1 MIKSVATIK
10 IKIPFNQ
17 TLLETMEQYSKSAQ
31 MVADI
36 GYGQSISNKRILHD
50 ATYKIA
56 RELLDLPAQLVC
68 SSRDKAC
75 ETLKSVFKNQGSKPV
90 FKQFLPI
97 RYDARSFSFKENKV
111 SLCSINGRIKIPI
124 KIANY
129 YKQYLDWDVNSAD
142 LIYDSKHR
150 MFLHVVVSRDINTD
164 SVFCGNRKTV
174 GVDVGVNPIAVT
186 SEKQFFSN
194 NMKNT
199 MKRHEHLRNVLQA
212 KGTKSAKR
220 HLKKLSGREKR
231 FKANINHIISKAI
244 VEKLSNG
251 DTVVLEDIKHIR
263 RGKKRMH
270 WKWLHKW
277 NFFQLRNFI
286 EYKAIR
292 KGIDVVHV
300 RPQYTSTRCSKCGA
314 MNTKRVRGWFHCLDC
329 GYSLNSHLNAS
340 LNIRELGMTI
350 VPSGSSCQ
358 PAYCSE

>member
-1 MIKSVATIK
+1 MVKSVATIK

-31 MVADI
+31 MVTDI
-36 GYGQSISNKRILHD
+36 GFEQNISNKRVLHD
-50 ATYKIA
+50 VTYKVV

-75 ETLKSVFKNQGSKPV
+75 ETLKSVFKNQGSKPE

-97 RYDARSFSFKENKV
+97 RYDARSFSFKEYLI
-111 SLCSINGRIKIPI
+111 SLCSIKGRIKIPI
-124 KIANY
+124 HIPKY
-129 YKQYLDWDVNSAD
+129 YQQYLGWDVCSAD

-150 MFLHVVVSRDINTD
+150 MFLHVVVSRDIDTN

-194 NMKNT
+194 KISST
-199 MKRHEHLRNVLQA
+199 MKRYEHLRGVLQA

-231 FKANINHIISKAI
+231 FKANINHVISKAI
-244 VEKLSNG
+244 VERLNSG
-251 DTVVLEDIKHIR
+251 DIVVLEDIKHIR
-263 RGKKRMH
+263 RGKKGKH

-277 NFFQLRNFI
+277 NFFQLRSFI
-286 EYKAIR
+286 EYKALR
-292 KGIDVVHV
+292 KGIKVVYV
-300 RPQYTSTRCSKCGA
+300 GPQYTSTRCSKCGA
-314 MNTKRVRGWFHCLDC
+314 MNTKRVRGWFHCNVC

-340 LNIRELGMTI
+340 FNIRELGMSI
-350 VPSGSSCQ
+350 VPLGSSCQ
-358 PAYCSE
+358 PAYCSG